1 MNRFAGRVA
10 IVSGAAR
17 GIGAAVAK
25 RLGAEGA
32 AVAVVDINEA
42 GAHAVAEQIGGAAF
56 AVGCDIGEPAAVA
69 AMHEAV
75 IDRAGKVDVLVNAA
89 AIVPFV
95 PWGRDHVR
103 GVAAGPAGQPGRALF
118 DVPGGLGPDA

>member
-1 MNRFAGRVA
+1 MNRFEGRVA

-17 GIGAAVAK
+17 DIGAAVAK

-32 AVAVVDINEA
+32 TVAVVDINEA

-69 AMHEAV
+69 ALHEAA
-75 IDRAGKVDVLVNAA
+75 IDRAAQAA
-89 AIVPFV
+89 SAASDPAA
-95 PWGRDHVR
+95 DLR
-103 GVAAGPAGQPGRALF
+103 GSVAYKKHMAGEMTRRALRTALQRAK
-118 DVPGGLGPDA
+118 GG